1 MSFSQFHQDTSRPSP
16 SPAKALGCA
25 MASSCH
31 ARNQPLCT
39 ISPSPAMT
47 GTQRFLGLRDS
58 WDSESYQIGTPK
70 APFQL
75 CFNLANSLEEPRLSR
90 LPGYFQFTDAP
101 PSSCALG
108 HPCVSAQSRPLHSQ
122 KTPNLL
128 QAGSLWL
135 GDHNLLPSPWGQGAG
150 THLKGVFNSTY
161 TIPPSQHRSLPKVP
175 PSHFSGK
182 THPCPKQGFV
192 LSCWPVWSGLNS

>member
-101 PSSCALG
+101 NLFSFNNPLRLALSRCFSSSLFS
-108 HPCVSAQSRPLHSQ
+108 VS
-122 KTPNLL
+122 
-128 QAGSLWL
+128 
-135 GDHNLLPSPWGQGAG
+135 
-150 THLKGVFNSTY
+150 Y
-161 TIPPSQHRSLPKVP
+161 
-175 PSHFSGK
+175 
-182 THPCPKQGFV
+182 
-192 LSCWPVWSGLNS
+192 